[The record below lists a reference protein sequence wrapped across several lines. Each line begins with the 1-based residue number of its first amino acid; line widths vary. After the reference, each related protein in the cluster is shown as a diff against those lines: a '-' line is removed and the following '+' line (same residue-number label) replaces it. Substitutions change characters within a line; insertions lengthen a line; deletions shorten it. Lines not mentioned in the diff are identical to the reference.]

1 MKKMLYLCALYIC
14 IPPSRAPVRVMKWEI
29 KKMESNKLDIRYV
42 QAAEVIKNAILS
54 AQYEAQRGANS
65 IQLMLYYSVG
75 RYVSQNTR
83 HGKWGTNAIGTISH
97 ILRRDMPG
105 LRGFSEA
112 NIKKMRIFYEEWS
125 ELDAE
130 IVEYKSFAQTNEL
143 PESNSLN
150 ASSELQKSSQVADM
164 QPNIN
169 SFIQTNEIQI
179 LPFNFPAVD
188 AFPGNDFRSIG
199 FTHHYS
205 ILAGAKSR
213 EERLFYISLAAREH
227 LTPDGVINC
236 IKQNLYAQRGS
247 LPNNFRKNLPAGSLA
262 KRAILAFKDE
272 YLLDFI
278 NVEELGARDIEE
290 VDETVVEQTIVD
302 NVKKFIQRFG
312 NDFLFVGNQ
321 YTITV
326 HGHEHRIDL
335 LFFNRDLNCLVA
347 FELKTGVF
355 KQSYLGTLNG
365 YLRLLDD
372 YVRKPHENPSIG
384 IILCKNADKA
394 YVEYMI
400 QDYEKP
406 MGVATYKT
414 ATDMPEHIRKA
425 LPDQEDLL
433 KLMENIQTDDD
444 IDAK

>member
-1 MKKMLYLCALYIC
+1 MKKMA
-14 IPPSRAPVRVMKWEI
+14 E
-29 KKMESNKLDIRYV
+29 NKLDIRYV
-42 QAAEVIKNAILS
+42 QAAEVIKSAILS

-97 ILRRDMPG
+97 ILKRDMPG
-105 LRGFSEA
+105 LRGFSEV
-112 NIKKMRIFYEEWS
+112 NIKRMRLFYEAWR

-130 IVEYKSFAQTNEL
+130 IVDYNSSIQTDDL
-143 PESNSLN
+143 KIGTQSTDLQQDINS
-150 ASSELQKSSQVADM
+150 SIQTDEFQK
-164 QPNIN
+164 PI

-199 FTHHYS
+199 FTHHTN
-205 ILAGAKSR
+205 ILIGAKSR

-384 IILCKNADKA
+384 IILCKSADKA

>member
-1 MKKMLYLCALYIC
+1 MG
-14 IPPSRAPVRVMKWEI
+14 E
-29 KKMESNKLDIRYV
+29 NNLDSRYV
-42 QAAEVIKNAILS
+42 QAAEAIKNAILS

-97 ILRRDMPG
+97 ILRRDLPG

-112 NIKKMRIFYEEWS
+112 NIKKMRTFYEEWR
-125 ELDAE
+125 ELDADIADCNSPIQMDDLGE
-130 IVEYKSFAQTNEL
+130 
-143 PESNSLN
+143 PNSLN
-150 ASSELQKSSQVADM
+150 ASSEFDNNLQLLDLQSNVISLNAT
-164 QPNIN
+164 
-169 SFIQTNEIQI
+169 SEIQI

-188 AFPGNDFRSIG
+188 AFPGNDFRTIG
-199 FTHHYS
+199 FSHHTN
-205 ILAGAKSR
+205 ILMATKSR
-213 EERLFYISLAAREH
+213 EERIFYISLCAREH
-227 LTPDGVINC
+227 ISADGILNC

-444 IDAK
+444 IDAN